1 MKAIVIV
8 RERLK
13 PDCFYAVS
21 TAWGYS
27 CSHDV
32 AKDLWVGQIKPD
44 EPCTIEDWGDCPLN
58 DKKYRRVPPPAE
70 PKEGI
75 KGL

>member
-1 MKAIVIV
+1 MKPIEIVK
-8 RERLK
+8 ERLK
-13 PDCFYAVS
+13 PDCVYATQSV
-21 TAWGYS
+21 WGYS
-27 CSHDV
+27 CGHNT
-32 AKDLWVGQIKPD
+32 AKDLRLGPLKPN